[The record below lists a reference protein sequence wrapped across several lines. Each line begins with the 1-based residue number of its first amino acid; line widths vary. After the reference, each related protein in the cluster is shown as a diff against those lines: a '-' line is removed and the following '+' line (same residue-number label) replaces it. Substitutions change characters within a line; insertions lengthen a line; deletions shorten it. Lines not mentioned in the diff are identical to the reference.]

1 MTAAE
6 FDELLYRFIND
17 VVRVTIDGNIEID
30 GSLGYELRA
39 ALRGAGFAVVP
50 AGFMEAAHDLRIAKG
65 LTSHPLKLRFAE
77 QRGMNG
83 LDAVHAWM
91 IAASDRFDAMVA
103 AAEGGE

>member
-1 MTAAE
+1 MTAA
-6 FDELLYRFIND
+6 D
-17 VVRVTIDGNIEID
+17 VIAKALEGPATVRQGPP
-30 GSLGYELRA
+30 GHMALRSAAAILA